1 MHRAIYLLPCDVLKE
16 AMPCMAKVCDEMQI
30 EKSRCGVIA
39 TKTIALVKARE
50 AARIKDATL

>member
-1 MHRAIYLLPCDVLKE
+1 MHRAVYLLPCDVLKE

-39 TKTIALVKARE
+39 TTIALVKARE
-50 AARIKDATL
+50 AAGIKDATL

>member
-1 MHRAIYLLPCDVLKE
+1 
-16 AMPCMAKVCDEMQI
+16 MQI